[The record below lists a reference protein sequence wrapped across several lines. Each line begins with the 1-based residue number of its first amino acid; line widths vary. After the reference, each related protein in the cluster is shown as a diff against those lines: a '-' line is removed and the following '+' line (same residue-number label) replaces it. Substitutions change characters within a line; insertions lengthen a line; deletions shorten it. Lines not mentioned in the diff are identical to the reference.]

1 MSKLKLF
8 LILASA
14 LLISCGNPND
24 PNNGNDTG
32 TGGGNG
38 GGGTG
43 GGGTGNPSWFLT
55 AEQQKTP
62 FSTTQTLFDTKVGDV
77 YRIPGIVLSKKNT
90 LIAVVDSRKTSESD
104 VGFSGSKNI
113 DIVLRRSTDGGAN
126 WGEVITVPPKATSQ
140 LNAHGDPLIFSCQN
154 GDLVLL
160 CAAGGAWNQGVGG
173 DSKVMMSKSTDD
185 GLSWTQWK
193 EVQGPIFGDSKLS
206 SKGYNKGFAASG
218 RGLTLK
224 DGTLMG
230 AMLVGDKANSKKA
243 AAVIVSSDNG
253 QTWSVKGL
261 AERQAPNANQQD
273 EPKVVAE
280 LDDGTILMSVRPNS
294 AGARVW
300 FTSSD
305 KGGTWTEK
313 TISPALQDGRAN
325 AEGIRYTS
333 TKSGHKKS
341 RLLHINCNSSGRNT
355 LTVVM
360 SDNEGTSWEA
370 AKKIIQPGNACYPSI
385 EVLPDGTIVTFAEE
399 PNQGQT
405 GGGSYD
411 MVFRRFNLAWLTD
424 GAQVY
429 DENY

>member
-8 LILASA
+8 LILASS
-14 LLISCGNPND
+14 LLISCVNPND
-24 PNNGNDTG
+24 PEDTG
-32 TGGGNG
+32 TGGGGNG
-38 GGGTG
+38 GGGNG
-43 GGGTGNPSWFLT
+43 GGGNGNPSWFLT
-55 AEQQKTP
+55 AEKQKTP

-140 LNAHGDPLIFSCQN
+140 LDAHGDPLIFSCQN

-193 EVQGPIFGDSKLS
+193 EVQGPIFGDNKLS